1 MSKLTVGLFGAAA
14 GLVVGALV
22 TVTLVTT
29 IETNQASSDA
39 FGLNEI
45 ADNGTIQG
53 DLYPGAPASEAQL
66 VVVEDERLQY
76 IRTIASVA
84 RWGDISTDG
93 PYRLSTGQVFTLVL
107 TPRETPYTVDDLV
120 ALAPDTFVA
129 IDESTYLLSE
139 SIIVLEGATLSLT
152 SDADL
157 TIRMASSPAGF
168 TSIVSLGGV
177 LTIAGTEASTVTV
190 ASWNPASGAGDIS
203 TDDGRAYIRA
213 IGGQVVL
220 THALF
225 TDLGFWSGNTGGLAL
240 TGTDAV
246 GAFDV
251 TGPVAE
257 GDEPVAE
264 VAGALL
270 LPSGAL
276 DEYASGVAVSP
287 FVSATID
294 DVGISGNAFGLFV
307 TSAVNVV
314 VSNTQISN
322 SLVDGL
328 VFHRYVTDSS
338 VSDTTSSF
346 NAVDG
351 FTLSRS
357 STGVTYSRVT
367 ASNNGRNG
375 ISIDGQPLAD
385 GPSAIGTEVASYG
398 DNSVVESVLTENGRY
413 GIEISG
419 GRDVKVSN
427 NQIADN
433 QVGVVANQGA
443 SGPLIVDNDFG
454 PQASQSVALRD
465 GVVAAMVS
473 GNTFDGGETAV
484 YLRNAGGAVVE
495 NTMRSMSNHGITVV
509 GNAADVTVADNAIGG
524 YGTLAIFD
532 KQAINLVLGENDV
545 TAWQPTTTP
554 LTVLRS
560 AFQPLTIVWTLLALL
575 LLATTI
581 GPRSMRV
588 GSIRHPY
595 ETRLPLQSLTPG
607 VVARHSVNRN
617 PQ

>member
-1 MSKLTVGLFGAAA
+1 MSRLTVGLAAA
-14 GLVVGALV
+14 GAGLIVGAV
-22 TVTLVTT
+22 VAVTLVTT
-29 IETNQASSDA
+29 IDSIDPAAEA

-53 DLYPGAPASEAQL
+53 VLYPGTPSSEAQL

-93 PYRLSTGQVFTLVL
+93 PYRLSTGPVFTLVL
-107 TPRETPYTVDDLV
+107 TAREAPYTVDDLV

-139 SIIVLEGATLSLT
+139 SIIILEGATLSLS

-157 TIRMASSPAGF
+157 TIRMASGDAGF

-177 LTIAGTEASTVTV
+177 LAITGTETATVSV
-190 ASWNPASGAGDIS
+190 GSWDSASGAGDRT

-213 IGGQVVL
+213 IGGQVAL

-225 TDLGFWSGNTGGLAL
+225 SDLGFWSGNTGGLAL

-251 TGPVAE
+251 TGPVGE
-257 GDEPVAE
+257 GDEPAAE

-276 DEYASGVAVSP
+276 EDYATGATVSP

-294 DVGISGNAFGLFV
+294 DVAISGNAFGLFV

-314 VSNTQISN
+314 ITNTQISN

-328 VFHRYVTDSS
+328 VFHRFVTDSS
-338 VSDTTSSF
+338 VTDTSSSF

-357 STGVTYSRVT
+357 STGVTYSGVT

-398 DNSVVESVLTENGRY
+398 DNRVVDSVMTENGRY
-413 GIEISG
+413 GVEISG
-419 GRDVKVSN
+419 GRDVEVSN

-443 SGPLIVDNDFG
+443 SGPVIVDNDFG
-454 PQASQSVALRD
+454 PQATQSVALRD
-465 GVVAAMVS
+465 GVVAAIVS

-484 YLRNAGGAVVE
+484 YVRNAGGAVID
-495 NTMRSMSNHGITVV
+495 NTMRSMSNHGITIV
-509 GNAADVTVADNAIGG
+509 GDASNVTVADNAIGG
-524 YGTLAIFD
+524 FGTLAIYD
-532 KQAINLVLGENDV
+532 EQAVDLVLGDNNV
-545 TAWQPTTTP
+545 TAWEPTTTP

-575 LLATTI
+575 LIATAI
-581 GPRSMRV
+581 GPRGAQF
-588 GSIRHPY
+588 GSFRHPY
-595 ETRLPLQSLTPG
+595 ESRRPLQSMTAG
-607 VVARHSVNRN
+607 VVARHSMTRNRE
-617 PQ
+617 